1 MDEFVSGLLDTII
14 NGAGTSDAIAD
25 SLKINS
31 NIMSFIN
38 IIWEY
43 FMIIGIGM
51 TVIYFLMEMNQ
62 KLALEG
68 RDINFKSMFAPFL
81 KLMIAIAVLSQGAK
95 IVTWLITY
103 GNTLVDYANTHF
115 ITSVTANGSG
125 TGITGEDIISGLG
138 FFSKLLLVIP
148 ALLMWVVS
156 LICSLV
162 WMYKAIGFKIELLF
176 KTAITPIA
184 LADIYSGQNANAVR
198 WLKGFLGM
206 AIYAMAFIVV
216 PRIGGA
222 LAAQELASSDD
233 LWEIL
238 GNLAQFLVVPI
249 AEIGCLG
256 AIKQLT
262 KEVMG

>member
-1 MDEFVSGLLDTII
+1 MDGFVSGLLDTII
-14 NGAGTSDAIAD
+14 NGAGTSDSIAD
-25 SLKINS
+25 SLKIS
-31 NIMSFIN
+31 PNIMAFVN

-51 TVIYFLMEMNQ
+51 TLIYFLMEMNR

-68 RDINFKSMFAPFL
+68 RDLNMKSMFAPFL

-103 GNTLVDYANTHF
+103 GNNLVDYANTHF
-115 ITSVTANGSG
+115 ITALTAGGSG
-125 TGITGEDIISGLG
+125 TNGVTGEDIISGLG

-148 ALLMWVVS
+148 ALLMWVIS
-156 LICSLV
+156 MICSLV
-162 WMYKAIGFKIELLF
+162 WLYKALGFKIELLF
-176 KTAITPIA
+176 RTAITPIA

-206 AIYAMAFIVV
+206 AIYAMSFIVI

-222 LAAQELASSDD
+222 LAAQELAASDD
-233 LWEIL
+233 LWEVL
-238 GNLAQFLVVPI
+238 RNLAQFLIVPI
-249 AEIGCLG
+249 AEIGCPV
-256 AIKQLT
+256 Q
-262 KEVMG
+262 